1 MEETIPMHNL
11 PRSII
16 HRPRF
21 YRMDGRTKS
30 SRYQGLENR
39 LVLHSSLYHLQSS
52 HRHDLEDKT
61 F

>member
-1 MEETIPMHNL
+1 MEETISVHNL

-16 HRPRF
+16 HRPHF
-21 YRMDGRTKS
+21 HRMDGRTKS

-39 LVLHSSLYHLQSS
+39 LAWRFALYHLQSS